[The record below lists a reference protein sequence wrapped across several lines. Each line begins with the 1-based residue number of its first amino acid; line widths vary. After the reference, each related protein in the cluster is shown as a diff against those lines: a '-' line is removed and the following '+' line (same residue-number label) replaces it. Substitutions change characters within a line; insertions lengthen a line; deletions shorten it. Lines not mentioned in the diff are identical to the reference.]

1 MKHLL
6 TILAILLTLTIQA
19 QWSYSG
25 NRYWTPNNNT
35 ATGDYST
42 AMGYGTTANGWYST
56 SMGYGT
62 TASGRTSTAMGYGT
76 TASGITSTAMGC
88 IVSAKSEL
96 FTSQI

>member
-6 TILAILLTLTIQA
+6 TFLAILLTLTIQT
-19 QWSYSG
+19 QWSYSDY
-25 NRYWTPNNNT
+25 RYWTPNNNT
-35 ATGDYST
+35 ATGDY
-42 AMGYGTTANGWYST
+42 
-56 SMGYGT
+56 
-62 TASGRTSTAMGYGT
+62 STAMGYGT